1 MQVNRPS
8 VLATATLLAMTI
20 SVPTAGAAVVA
31 TRSAKKIAQAM
42 ATRPSLVLG
51 AKWMHLPPKGHP
63 AAVSTTR
70 LVGFPRAGKSY
81 AILSSGDAT
90 AITHPNDSGDLSN
103 DDGGPPVR
111 GTRDTTILRVDLRVP
126 KGARCLSFSFRFLS
140 EEYPEFV
147 NSSYND
153 AFIAELG
160 KSNWNALGG
169 SRVKAPRD
177 FALGRHKT
185 VISVNRT
192 GDFSVTADR
201 ARGTT
206 YDAGTR
212 RLRASEPVK
221 PGRVSVFFSIFDQGD
236 RQYDSSVVLDRLDA
250 NGRRPCVSGASLD

>member
-1 MQVNRPS
+1 MRRT
-8 VLATATLLAMTI
+8 VLAAAVLAAAAL
-20 SVPTAGAAVVA
+20 SAPSADAAVVA
-31 TRSAKKIAQAM
+31 TRSAKKVVRAI

-63 AAVSTTR
+63 AAISTTP

-90 AITHPNDSGDLSN
+90 AITRPNDSEDLSN

-126 KGARCLSFSFRFLS
+126 RGARCLSVSFRFLS
-140 EEYPEFV
+140 EEFDEYVDSP
-147 NSSYND
+147 YND
-153 AFIAELG
+153 AFIAEMG
-160 KSNWNALGG
+160 KSNWTGLGG
-169 SRVKAPRD
+169 ARVKAPRD
-177 FALGRHKT
+177 FARGRHDT

-192 GDFSVTADR
+192 GDFSTTADR

-212 RLRASEPVK
+212 RLRASKPVK
-221 PGRVSVFFSIFDQGD
+221 PGRARVFFSIFDQAD
-236 RQYDSSVVLDRLDA
+236 RQYDSSVVLDRLA
-250 NGRRPCVSGASLD
+250 VNGRRPCVSGASLD